1 MWLLSTAFNK
11 NLNNIFTRVSNTKL
25 MDYELSRAQIC
36 LTIQQI
42 LENSTEGIAI
52 NLTRKI
58 PILFEA
64 KNFVME
70 SNFVKISIWACIDFR
85 ICRLFATFPRE
96 NIRYQGPHI
105 WSKLDNKLK
114 GSWNIEYFKK
124 KIKKKDL
131 ASLLNNNNSC
141 CNLCNS

>member
-25 MDYELSRAQIC
+25 VDYELSRAQIC
-36 LTIQQI
+36 LTIHQI

-64 KNFVME
+64 
-70 SNFVKISIWACIDFR
+70 IS
-85 ICRLFATFPRE
+85 
-96 NIRYQGPHI
+96 
-105 WSKLDNKLK
+105 
-114 GSWNIEYFKK
+114 SWNRTSSRSVCEH
-124 KIKKKDL
+124 
-131 ASLLNNNNSC
+131 A
-141 CNLCNS
+141 

>member
-25 MDYELSRAQIC
+25 VDYELSRAQIC
-36 LTIQQI
+36 LTILQI

-64 KNFVME
+64 KHFVME
-70 SNFVKISIWACIDFR
+70 SNFVKIGIWACIDFR

-96 NIRYQGPHI
+96 NIL
-105 WSKLDNKLK
+105 LD
-114 GSWNIEYFKK
+114 I
-124 KIKKKDL
+124 KDL
-131 ASLLNNNNSC
+131 IYGQNWIINWKAPWILNLLKRK
-141 CNLCNS
+141 LRKKT